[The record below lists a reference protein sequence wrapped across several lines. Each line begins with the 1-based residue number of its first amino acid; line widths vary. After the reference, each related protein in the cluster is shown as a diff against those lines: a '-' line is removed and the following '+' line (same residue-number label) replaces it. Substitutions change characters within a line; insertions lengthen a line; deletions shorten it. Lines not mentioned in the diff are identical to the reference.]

1 MLARGTGRRKGMV
14 TRMNMTV
21 VNLEQGMPYVD
32 EAIRRM
38 NGALRSARAGGT
50 RVVKLIHGYGSSGTG
65 GKIRVAVAA
74 ELANKKRS
82 GEIKEYVRGE
92 DFTPFSESCR
102 KVLDLV
108 PELQKDKDYLRCN
121 QGITIV
127 LLR

>member
-1 MLARGTGRRKGMV
+1 MV
-14 TRMNMTV
+14 TSMNITV

-38 NGALRSARAGGT
+38 NAGLRSARAGGA

-65 GKIRVAVAA
+65 GKIRTAVAT

-92 DFTPFSESCR
+92 DFTPFSDSCR
-102 KVLDLV
+102 RVLDLV